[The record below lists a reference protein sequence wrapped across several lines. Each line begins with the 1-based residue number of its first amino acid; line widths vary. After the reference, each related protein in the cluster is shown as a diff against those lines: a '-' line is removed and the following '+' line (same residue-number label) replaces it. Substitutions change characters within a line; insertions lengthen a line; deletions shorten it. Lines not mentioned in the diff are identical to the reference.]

1 MALLYIAVH
10 VVVLVVVAVAVAR
23 ISLGC
28 CSFRLAFLGTAFCG
42 QWPAR
47 GSEKTA
53 RQKEI
58 YTFRP

>member
-1 MALLYIAVH
+1 MALLNIAVL
-10 VVVLVVVAVAVAR
+10 VLVVVAVAR

-28 CSFRLAFLGTAFCG
+28 CSFRLAFLAAAFCG
-42 QWPAR
+42 QWPTR

-58 YTFRP
+58 YTFRS